1 MRTPLLTALACT
13 CLVAVTACGG
23 TTDVKGSSAAHLEA
37 QDVQMA
43 EPVTDLA
50 YDEAAEGNRRLG
62 HDLAM
67 SIPTEDGNLVFSPA
81 SLSIAF
87 AMLREGAA
95 GATGEEIDAVLHLPP
110 NRQTVYNGLLHELSG
125 VGTGDVLELNNG
137 LFLDESLEV
146 KPEFL
151 EALKKSYGAGVELA
165 DFPGPAV
172 EQINGWVDDK
182 THGRI
187 PELIDQLDPLAVFAL
202 VNTIYL
208 NAKWQQP
215 FDADDTEDDR
225 FTTAAGDKIYVP
237 TMHQESTFDYAE
249 DAAWQ
254 AVRLPYQGGELS
266 MVVLLPRGDSDP
278 IDLLA
283 AEVLAT
289 ADRGFST
296 REVEVALPKWDTE
309 TTADLTGVLGSMG
322 MDGTF
327 GGRGDFSALTPD
339 PSFAVTKVLQQANI
353 TVGEEGT
360 EAAAATA
367 IVGEAGAA
375 APPEGA
381 VEFVADHPFAFAIVH
396 APTGVPLFEG
406 VVADPS

>member
-1 MRTPLLTALACT
+1 MRTPLLTALAGT
-13 CLVAVTACGG
+13 CLIAVTACGG
-23 TTDVKGSSAAHLEA
+23 ATDVNGSSAAHLEA
-37 QDVQMA
+37 QGVQMA
-43 EPVTDLA
+43 EP
-50 YDEAAEGNRRLG
+50 AAGLSYADIADGNRQLG
-62 HDLAM
+62 HDLAT
-67 SIPTEDGNLVFSPA
+67 SIPTDDGNLVFSPA

-95 GATGEEIDAVLHLPP
+95 GATGDEIDAVLHLPP

-125 VGTGDVLELNNG
+125 VGAGDVLELNNA
-137 LFLDESLEV
+137 LFLDESLTV
-146 KPEFL
+146 QPEFL
-151 EALKKSYGAGVELA
+151 EALKTSYGAGVELA

-187 PELIDQLDPLAVFAL
+187 PKLLDQLDPLAVFAL

-215 FDADDTEDDR
+215 FDPDDTEDDS
-225 FTTAAGDKIYVP
+225 FTTASGAKVDVP
-237 TMHQESTFDYAE
+237 TMHQDSSFDYAE
-249 DAAWQ
+249 DSGWQ
-254 AVRLPYQGGELS
+254 AVRLPYRGGELS
-266 MVVLLPRGDSDP
+266 MVVLLPRDDTDP
-278 IDLLA
+278 TDLLA
-283 AEVLAT
+283 ADVLA
-289 ADRGFST
+289 AASRGFST
-296 REVEVALPKWDTE
+296 REVELALPKWDTE

-322 MDGTF
+322 MDDTF
-327 GGRGDFSALTPD
+327 GGRGDFSTLTPD
-339 PSFAVTKVLQQANI
+339 PSFAVTRVLQQANI

-367 IVGEAGAA
+367 IVGDAGAVP
-375 APPEGA
+375 PPEGA

-396 APTGVPLFEG
+396 DPTGVPLFEG